1 MTIPTLPEPLP
12 LVSVIIPVYNG
23 SRFLGDALR
32 SVVRQEYPEL
42 EIIVVDDGSTD
53 GSAQIATEFAGVR
66 CFSQP
71 NQGPG
76 AARNA
81 GIERARGEIVA
92 LLDQDDE
99 WASGKLRA
107 QVAALAA
114 DPGLDLSLSHTR
126 TFLEPGMNR
135 PSWLTEDQLRMTKG
149 FFPGSLA
156 VRREVFARIG
166 LFNPAYR
173 YGSDGDWFFRAR
185 DAGLRFA
192 YAEDAWLLRRIHSE
206 NQSYHVQQLQKE
218 LLEITRQ
225 SLRRKRAAGEA
236 PHE

>member
-1 MTIPTLPEPLP
+1 MTTPTLPEPLP

-23 SRFLGDALR
+23 NRFLGDALR
-32 SVVRQEYPEL
+32 SVVRQEYPAL

-53 GSAQIATEFAGVR
+53 GSAQNAAAFAGVR
-66 CFSQP
+66 CLSQP

-76 AARNA
+76 VARNA
-81 GIERARGEIVA
+81 GIEQARGEIIA

-107 QVAALAA
+107 QVAALVA
-114 DPGLDLSLSHTR
+114 DPGLDLSLSYTR
-126 TFLEPGMNR
+126 TFLEPGTNR
-135 PSWLTEDQLRMTKG
+135 PSWLTEEQTRLTKG

-156 VRREVFARIG
+156 TRREVFARIG

-173 YGSDGDWFFRAR
+173 FSS

-192 YAEDAWLLRRIHSE
+192 YTEGAWLLRRIHSE
-206 NQSYHVQQLQKE
+206 NQSNHVQQLQKE
-218 LLEITRQ
+218 LLEIARQ
-225 SLRRKRAAGEA
+225 SLQRKRGQGGAS
-236 PHE
+236 

>member
-12 LVSVIIPVYNG
+12 LVSVIIPVHNG
-23 SRFLGDALR
+23 GRFLGDSLR
-32 SVVRQEYPEL
+32 SVVRQEYPAL

-53 GSAQIATEFAGVR
+53 GSAQIAAAFAGVR
-66 CFSQP
+66 GLSQP

-81 GIERARGEIVA
+81 GIEQARGEIIA

-99 WASGKLRA
+99 WASGKLRT
-107 QVAALAA
+107 QVAALVA
-114 DPGLDLSLSHTR
+114 DPGLDFSLSHTR

-135 PSWLTEDQLRMTKG
+135 PSWLTEDQIRLTKG
-149 FFPGSLA
+149 FFPGSL
-156 VRREVFARIG
+156 VIRREAFARIG

-173 YGSDGDWFFRAR
+173 YSSDSDWFFRAR

-192 YAEDAWLLRRIHSE
+192 YTEGAWLLRRIHSE
-206 NQSYHVQQLQKE
+206 NQSYHVRQLQKE
-218 LLEITRQ
+218 LLEITCR
-225 SLRRKRAAGEA
+225 SIRRKRGQGGVS
-236 PHE
+236 